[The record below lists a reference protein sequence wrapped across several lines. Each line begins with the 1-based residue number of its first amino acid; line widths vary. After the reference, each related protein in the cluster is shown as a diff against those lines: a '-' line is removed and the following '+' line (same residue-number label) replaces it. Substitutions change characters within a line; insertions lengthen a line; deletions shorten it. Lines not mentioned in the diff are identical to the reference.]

1 MANKLVITATY
12 VTINAVA
19 YQANIGEA
27 TFKAD
32 VPSLVT
38 TNMSSAGWEEL
49 LGGIKKGAI
58 TLKFLKDSDMST
70 LDAALW
76 ALLGTVVPWT
86 MKETV
91 AANSASN
98 PQYSGNM
105 LINSWTPLKG
115 AVGTLLEDTVTF
127 PNSGPV
133 TRATS

>member
-1 MANKLVITATY
+1 MTKLVITATQ

-27 TFKAD
+27 SFKAD

-38 TNMSSAGWEEL
+38 NNMTTQGWEEL
-49 LGGIKKGAI
+49 LGGIKKG
-58 TLKFLKDSDMST
+58 TLTIKFIKDSDFSM

-76 ALLGTVVPWT
+76 ALLGAITAWT
-86 MKETV
+86 LKPT
-91 AANSASN
+91 ASANSATN

-105 LINSWTPLKG
+105 LINTWSPIKG
-115 AVGTLLEDTVTF
+115 AVGALLEDSVTF
-127 PNSGPV
+127 PTSGPV